1 MVDRKATVMR
11 RPWSQAAS
19 RAAAAVMVALMLG
32 VVQVS
37 AAGPTPAQSV
47 LPRSFQGARLRMA
60 LTELARTDPQIAR
73 TAMQANG
80 RQTETVA
87 VTSQDP
93 HIYRVTYRFY
103 RGALYEQAIS
113 YRPNRLPRGYD
124 GLLDRLKQVYGRPVV
139 ENAEEY
145 DLSRDIFSMRKT
157 VWRDDATRI
166 VLAEIRKLTD
176 GREQFELVL
185 TMTDL
190 ALELARDRSVQ
201 EQLRRKEQSVPIP
214 LPDPQETSARTERPP
229 EGEQLD
235 ALG

>member
-1 MVDRKATVMR
+1 MR
-11 RPWSQAAS
+11 CQWSQAAS
-19 RAAAAVMVALMLG
+19 RAAAAAMVALILG
-32 VVQVS
+32 VVQFSV
-37 AAGPTPAQSV
+37 AEPTPANSV
-47 LPRSFQGARLRMA
+47 LPRSFQGARLGMA
-60 LTELARTDPQIAR
+60 LTELVRTDPQIAR
-73 TAMQANG
+73 TAVQANG

-87 VTSQDP
+87 VASQDP
-93 HIYRVTYRFY
+93 HIHRVTYRFY

-113 YRPNRLPRGYD
+113 YRPNQLPRGYE

-145 DLSRDIFSMRKT
+145 DLSRDIFSMRRT

-190 ALELARDRSVQ
+190 ALEQARDRTVQ
-201 EQLRRKEQSVPIP
+201 EQLRRKEQSIPIP
-214 LPDPQETSARTERPP
+214 LPDPRGTSARTARPP

-235 ALG
+235 APS